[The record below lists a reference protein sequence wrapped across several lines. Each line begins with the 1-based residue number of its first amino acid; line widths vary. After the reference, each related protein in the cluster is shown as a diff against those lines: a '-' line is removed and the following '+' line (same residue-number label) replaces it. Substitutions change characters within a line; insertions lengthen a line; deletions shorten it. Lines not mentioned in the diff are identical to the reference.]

1 MLWDAHSI
9 YSICLICT
17 LSNNIFAVHENN
29 TAQGQ
34 MIVHIHDL
42 QVTTS
47 IRTFTDLKASTGVIL
62 MFRIDQKSQKGEFV
76 HRRGDKTFLKV
87 SCLNIISHC
96 LLCPIKGPLNVRKLF
111 NG

>member
-1 MLWDAHSI
+1 
-9 YSICLICT
+9 
-17 LSNNIFAVHENN
+17 
-29 TAQGQ
+29 

-47 IRTFTDLKASTGVIL
+47 LCTFTDLKASTGVIL